1 MVGFRESM
9 STNIGDIYIEPNR
22 KSFKNDLK
30 SLKKNSSLRPVNY
43 FATNVNSHQCVVC
56 KDRHPLYSCHK
67 FKAFTH
73 DQKLSTVREHH
84 LCMNCLSGDHFFK
97 GCASYHRCKQCQ
109 KRHHTLLHTDLL
121 WNQPSSHNQETTT
134 SSVTSNAATG
144 LKMETLMMTCW
155 VLVLV
160 LVRGPGDGY
169 MEARALLDSASSAS
183 FISERL
189 AQSLHLPRSS
199 HSARISGLSQKSP
212 IQSVASFSISS
223 IRSASQKI
231 KVTAMDCR
239 AQGNLRVALSSTC
252 ELESSTS
259 HVVSHHIFLKTGDD
273 SRPVHRDCKRGVQKG
288 ERDARVAHQKFCI

>member
-144 LKMETLMMTCW
+144 LKMETLMMTCR
-155 VLVLV
+155 VLV
-160 LVRGPGDGY
+160 LVRGPGGGY
-169 MEARALLDSASSAS
+169 MEARARALLDSASSSLYSIWPYISPYFSSSHQVGPEPFTFS
-183 FISERL
+183 FIFIILVLITASLL
-189 AQSLHLPRSS
+189 ASSLRFVDSIPTMKLP
-199 HSARISGLSQKSP
+199 
-212 IQSVASFSISS
+212 
-223 IRSASQKI
+223 
-231 KVTAMDCR
+231 
-239 AQGNLRVALSSTC
+239 
-252 ELESSTS
+252 E
-259 HVVSHHIFLKTGDD
+259 
-273 SRPVHRDCKRGVQKG
+273 
-288 ERDARVAHQKFCI
+288 